1 VTVVRDAR
9 LEDAEA
15 IGTIHVR
22 CWQHAYAGIVAQ
34 DLLDSLDEQQR
45 IRQWQ
50 ERLAAPVVAG
60 TATLVSVDDAGRVT
74 GFARC
79 DRTPGDDP
87 TSGTLAAIYLAP
99 EVIGTGVGREL
110 LAATIERM
118 RAAGFTHAQLDVLP
132 DNTRARRVYE
142 AAGWRAEGDVWTV
155 PWGEWEL
162 PHQRYVREL

>member
-1 VTVVRDAR
+1 VTSVRDAR
-9 LEDAEA
+9 LDDAEA

-22 CWQHAYAGIVAQ
+22 CWQHAYAGIVPQA
-34 DLLDSLDEQQR
+34 LLDSLDEMQR

-50 ERLAAPVVAG
+50 ERLAAPVEAG
-60 TATLVSVDDAGRVT
+60 TSTLVSIDDAGLVT

-87 TSGTLAAIYLAP
+87 ACGTLAAIYLDPAA
-99 EVIGTGVGREL
+99 IGTGVGRVL
-110 LAATIERM
+110 LAETTERM

-132 DNTRARRVYE
+132 GNERARRVYE

-162 PHQRYVREL
+162 PHLRYVREL